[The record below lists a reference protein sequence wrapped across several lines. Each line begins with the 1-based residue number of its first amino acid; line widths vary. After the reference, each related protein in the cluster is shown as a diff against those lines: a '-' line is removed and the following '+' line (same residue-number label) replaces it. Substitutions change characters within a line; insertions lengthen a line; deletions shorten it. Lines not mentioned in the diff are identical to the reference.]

1 MNLIKEMD
9 MSLELSNQIRSQI
22 ESDCI
27 VGKNNLG
34 GATFLEYENVRKKHL
49 DSIKHI
55 HEELLALRSFI
66 ERDL

>member
-9 MSLELSNQIRSQI
+9 MSIELSNQIKSQI

-27 VGKNNLG
+27 VGKTDLG
-34 GATFLEYENVRKKHL
+34 GATVLEYENVRKKHL

-55 HEELLALRSFI
+55 HAELLTLRSFI